1 MGMKLNV
8 LGTKLLP
15 LDDGRMADENL
26 PLCAEMGD
34 AFEKWLLRTGDLH
47 AVSAAD
53 SYGRTLLSAE
63 TWIQSY
69 QDNSHPI
76 LVAELSHER
85 SLYWLPPDMFSRIFN
100 DEKQTPINGDGAWE
114 IS

>member
-26 PLCAEMGD
+26 PICAEMGGIF
-34 AFEKWLLRTGDLH
+34 AKWLQSTGDLH
-47 AVSAAD
+47 AVSPPDAF
-53 SYGRTLLSAE
+53 GRTLLSAE

-69 QDNSHPI
+69 QDNSHPTLI
-76 LVAELSHER
+76 AELSHER
-85 SLYWLPPDMFSRIFN
+85 SLYWLPLDMFSRVSG
-100 DEKQTPINGDGAWE
+100 DTTGTLTNGDEVWQA
-114 IS
+114 S